1 LPAILQD
8 ILDHVAGSC
17 EETTIIDVKAGADQ
31 LPELTNVVGGECVAN
46 WVWKRA
52 SFPKTRKIPIV
63 WINLAS

>member
-31 LPELTNVVGGECVAN
+31 LPALINVVG
-46 WVWKRA
+46 
-52 SFPKTRKIPIV
+52 
-63 WINLAS
+63 